1 MKLDWIT
8 RIGMHDRSGSRL
20 YVYGIALTAT
30 ALTLL
35 LRWHLTPVMGIRAL
49 YSTFFPA
56 VIIAAY
62 LGGLRAGLL
71 ITLVS
76 ALAANF
82 FVVEPVLSLGVKG
95 AGDAVAL
102 VLFVLTGAFISVVNE
117 SLHRA
122 QSRLIAEERR
132 QAEQRIQR
140 EREHFRYLVQDS
152 SDIISFFDARG
163 TILYQTPA
171 TQRVLG
177 HRPEERIGKNVF
189 RDTIV
194 HPDDIG
200 RKRAFFDTILQR
212 PATPVTAEFR
222 LRHIDGSWRDI
233 EAIGQNL
240 LDEPSV
246 GGIVANYRDI
256 TERKRA
262 EQALRD
268 SESRFRTFVEHAT
281 DAFFLLDDQNRVID
295 INHQASESLGYLRE
309 ELIGMTPLDFNADAT
324 PASLQKLTEQ
334 LDAGETVAYDARYRR
349 KDGSFFPVEVRGRP
363 WLQNGRRV
371 TMLLVRDMTA
381 RKKAED
387 ALRESEE
394 RFRGTFENA
403 AVGIVHSDLTGRYLH
418 ANQKYCDIVGYTR
431 DELLQKS
438 FQELTYADDLAGTL
452 RKFNP
457 LLRGE
462 ILSYFEEK
470 RVVRRDGSL
479 TWINLSVSLQR
490 DSAGHPLHTI
500 AVVQDISERK
510 RLEAELRQAKEAAE
524 AANHAKDEFLANVS
538 HEIRTP
544 MNAILGMT
552 ELALDTA
559 LNENQRQCLKTV
571 KSAADN
577 LLGIINDLLD
587 FSKIAA
593 GKLELDIGDFSLQ
606 TAIGETLRALA
617 VRAHLKGLELLGNV
631 QPAVPDALIGDAGRL
646 RQVLLNL
653 VGNAIKFTEQGEIVV
668 SVETLCE
675 SPDHNEVTLRFTVSD
690 TGIGIPLHKQESI
703 FRAFEQ
709 EDTSTTRKYGGT
721 GLGLTIAMQLVKL
734 MGGEISVHSQ
744 PGQGSTF
751 TFTARFKS
759 QPHAAPLGPAPSPA
773 ALPKLRV
780 LVVDD
785 NATHRRILE
794 QWLQNWQLEP
804 VATGDAATAL
814 EALQQGVRQGRPF
827 SLVLLDSR
835 MPGTDGLTL
844 AARIRER
851 QELSSARII
860 LLTSGDHPGDSSRS
874 RELQINA
881 HLLKPLQQA
890 ELLSAI
896 YRVMTTDKTTLINH
910 GAEIPTHT
918 EPQSAPHSPDTAA
931 SATGALRILVAEDN
945 EFNVRLL
952 EQLLVRRG
960 HHVQLAGNGREALEL
975 LDKQDFDLLLLDIH
989 MPELDGFQVIE
1000 ALRQQE
1006 QTTGKHLPVIA
1017 LTARSRQEDRD
1028 TCLAAGMDDYLP
1040 KPVLVGK
1047 LWEAIDRV
1055 VHGHPAV
1062 STTANQPANA
1072 SPRVIDPPVLLASCG
1087 SDPVILQ
1094 KICQALQAG
1103 LPAQLA
1109 AIHAALRQ
1117 ADHSQLREAAH
1128 KFCGMIAAFSTI
1140 AATITSNLEDQAAAG
1155 NIEACHP
1162 LVEQLTTITGQLM
1175 EQVKHVSIESLQ
1187 STGPR

>member
-20 YVYGIALTAT
+20 FVYGIPLLAT

-35 LRWHLTPVMGIRAL
+35 VRWHLTPVMGIRAL

-76 ALAANF
+76 TLAANF
-82 FVVEPVLSLGVKG
+82 FVVEPVFTLGVKG
-95 AGDAVAL
+95 TGDAVAL
-102 VLFVLTGAFISVVNE
+102 ALFVLTGAFISVVNE

-122 QSRLIAEERR
+122 QHRIIAVERR

-140 EREHFRYLVQDS
+140 EREHFRYLVQNS

-177 HRPEERIGKNVF
+177 HLPEERIGKNVF
-189 RDTIV
+189 LDPIV

-200 RKRAFFDTILQR
+200 QKRAFFDTILQR

-240 LDEPSV
+240 LNEPSV

-256 TERKRA
+256 TERKRT

-309 ELIGMTPLDFNADAT
+309 ELIGMTPLSFNADAT
-324 PASLQKLTEQ
+324 AASLQKLAEQ
-334 LDAGETVAYDARYRR
+334 LDAGETVTYDARYRR

-403 AVGIVHSDLTGRYLH
+403 AVGIVHSDLSGRYLH

-431 DELLQKS
+431 NELLQKS

-452 RKFNP
+452 QKFNP

-462 ILSYFEEK
+462 IPSYFEEK

-490 DSAGHPLHTI
+490 DSQGLPLHTI

-510 RLEAELRQAKEAAE
+510 RLESELLHAKEAAE

-559 LNENQRQCLKTV
+559 LDDNQRQCLQTV

-587 FSKIAA
+587 FSKIEA
-593 GKLELDIGDFSLQ
+593 GKLELDIGDFSLH
-606 TAIGETLRALA
+606 TAIGDTLRALA
-617 VRAHLKGLELLGNV
+617 VRAHLKGLELLCNI
-631 QPAVPDALIGDAGRL
+631 QPHVPDALIGDAGRL

-668 SVETLCE
+668 GVKTLSETPE
-675 SPDHNEVTLRFTVSD
+675 RNDVTLQFTVSD
-690 TGIGIPLHKQESI
+690 TGIGIPLHKQQSI
-703 FRAFEQ
+703 FKAFEQ

-734 MGGEISVHSQ
+734 MGGEISVTSQ

-751 TFTARFKS
+751 TFTARFKY
-759 QPHAAPLGPAPSPA
+759 QPHAIDLGTPLSPA
-773 ALPKLRV
+773 ALHKLRV

-785 NATHRRILE
+785 NATNRRILE
-794 QWLQNWQLEP
+794 QWLQNWQMDP
-804 VATGDAATAL
+804 VAASDAATAL
-814 EALQQGVRQGRPF
+814 EAMRQGVTVGRPY
-827 SLVLLDSR
+827 SLVLLDGR

-844 AARIRER
+844 AARIRGR

-860 LLTSGDHPGDSSRS
+860 LLTSGERPGDSSRS
-874 RELQINA
+874 RDLQINA
-881 HLLKPLQQA
+881 NLLKPVQQE
-890 ELLSAI
+890 ELLAAI
-896 YRVMTTDKTTLINH
+896 YRVMTTDARPLISQ
-910 GAEIPTHT
+910 GDELPARP
-918 EPQSAPHSPDTAA
+918 EPQFALQPGDATATT
-931 SATGALRILVAEDN
+931 TGALRILVAEDN

-960 HHVQLAGNGREALEL
+960 HLVQLAGNGREALEL
-975 LDKQDFDLLLLDIH
+975 LNKQEFDLLLLDIH

-1000 ALRQQE
+1000 ALRKQE
-1006 QTTGKHLPVIA
+1006 ATTGKHLPVIA

-1028 TCLAAGMDDYLP
+1028 TCLAAGMDDFLP

-1055 VHGHPAV
+1055 VHGHPTL
-1062 STTANQPANA
+1062 STAAHPTATD
-1072 SPRVIDPPVLLASCG
+1072 STRVIDPPVLLASCG

-1109 AIHAALRQ
+1109 AIHDALRE
-1117 ADHSQLREAAH
+1117 ADPSRLREAAH
-1128 KFCGMIAAFSTI
+1128 KFCGMIGAFSTI

-1155 NIEACHP
+1155 NIKACHP
-1162 LVEQLTTITGQLM
+1162 LVEQLTHITSQLM
-1175 EQVKHVSIESLQ
+1175 EQVKHVSIASLQ
-1187 STGPR
+1187 SAGSL